1 MIAVGE
7 PGNCII
13 RATSGTVVGVL
24 AEVVEA
30 TAAPTET
37 APPDVDE
44 EPTAEMVVGFMGE
57 LPTSGFASVTFT
69 GSVED
74 LKAALATAC
83 PSGAP
88 IFGSVVVDGVGSL
101 VPYFPTTA
109 LSAPNAAFE
118 AAFAGGLSG
127 TPLIVGNCGS

>member
-1 MIAVGE
+1 MRQPLGKDGAASTLVIAVGE

-13 RATSGTVVGVL
+13 RATSGTKIVGVL

-83 PSGAP
+83 PAARRSSA
-88 IFGSVVVDGVGSL
+88 
-101 VPYFPTTA
+101 A
-109 LSAPNAAFE
+109 WLSMAWDRWSRTSRRPR
-118 AAFAGGLSG
+118 
-127 TPLIVGNCGS
+127 